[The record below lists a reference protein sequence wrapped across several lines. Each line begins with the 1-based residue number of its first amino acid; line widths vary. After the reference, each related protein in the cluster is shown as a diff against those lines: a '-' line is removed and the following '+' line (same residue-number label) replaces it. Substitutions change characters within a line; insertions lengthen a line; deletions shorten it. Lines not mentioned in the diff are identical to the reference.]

1 MDAKAD
7 SRIKHLDFIIID
19 LFSIEMSFV
28 LAIITRYGFSDLVGM
43 LTDPNADASKAYR
56 LVNVVLI
63 LAYLVFM
70 LFTGPHT
77 GIIKRNHAKEFWN
90 VVIINSEMLFTLFA
104 FLYVIKVSAIY
115 SRLMIGYYFI
125 FNIAVMMFL
134 RTFRKLALRVKFLDD
149 DESAGV
155 LLVTQTDT
163 AEEFVN
169 TLKNNNSGFYHFK
182 GIIFTD
188 NYEEPQ
194 FMGIPVVSKR
204 EKDILEYVKD
214 NPINDVFM
222 LTKQGGRLASTFIN
236 MGITVHRAMDLET
249 PNMIN
254 ASINQIGN
262 YTVIT
267 STISKATMGELL
279 VKRIFDILI
288 SVIGLFFTA
297 ILTLI
302 LTPVI
307 KTQAPGPVF
316 FKQKRVGKN
325 GKVFTMYKFRS
336 MYVDAE
342 ERKKELMAQNEMKGL
357 MFKMENDPR
366 IFPAGN
372 FMRKASLDEFPQFWN
387 IFKGDMSL
395 IGTRPPTF
403 DEYENYKRH
412 HMSRLAMKPGLT
424 GMWQVSGRSEITDF
438 EEIVR
443 LDNEYIRN
451 FSIGL
456 DIKIFIKTIGTV
468 LGMKGSK

>member
-1 MDAKAD
+1 MDAKSD
-7 SRIKHLDFIIID
+7 SRAKHIDFIVID
-19 LFSIEMSFV
+19 LLCIELSFV
-28 LAIITRYGFSDLVGM
+28 LAVITRFG
-43 LTDPNADASKAYR
+43 LTNFIYILTNGGTDDSKAFR
-56 LVNVVLI
+56 LVNVVLV
-63 LAYLVFM
+63 LAYIVFM
-70 LFTGPHT
+70 LFAGPHT
-77 GIIKRNHAKEFWN
+77 GIVKRGHLKEFWSICILN
-90 VVIINSEMLFTLFA
+90 AEILFTLFA

-115 SRLMIGYYFI
+115 SRLMIGYF
-125 FNIAVMMFL
+125 FVFDIAIMMLF
-134 RTFRKLALRVKFLDD
+134 RTFRKLILRIKFLDGS
-149 DESAGV
+149 ESAGV
-155 LLVTQTDT
+155 LLVAQTDT
-163 AEEFVN
+163 AEDFIG
-169 TLKNNNSGFYHFK
+169 TLNKNNSGFYHFK

-188 NYEEPQ
+188 AYEGSE
-194 FMGIPVVSKR
+194 FMGIPVIKQK
-204 EKDILEYVKD
+204 EMLDYVKL

-222 LTKQGGRLASTFIN
+222 LTKSGGRLASQFIN

-267 STISKATMGELL
+267 STISRATMGELL
-279 VKRIFDILI
+279 VKRICDIVF
-288 SVIGLFFTA
+288 SVIGLIFTG
-297 ILTLI
+297 ILMIFIAPIVKL
-302 LTPVI
+302 
-307 KTQAPGPVF
+307 QAPGPVL
-316 FKQKRVGKN
+316 FKQTRVGKN
-325 GKVFTMYKFRS
+325 GKPFTMYKFRS
-336 MYVDAE
+336 MYIDAE

-366 IFPAGN
+366 IFPAGK
-372 FMRKASLDEFPQFWN
+372 FMRKTSIDEFPQFWN

-395 IGTRPPTF
+395 IGTRPPTL

-424 GMWQVSGRSEITDF
+424 GMWQVSGRSDIKDF

-456 DIKIFIKTIGTV
+456 DIKIFFKTIGTV

>member
-7 SRIKHLDFIIID
+7 SRIKHLDFIFLD
-19 LFSIEMSFV
+19 LFSIEIAFV
-28 LAIITRYGFSDLVGM
+28 LAIITRYGLSDFIRIV
-43 LTDPNADASKAYR
+43 TDNSADDSKAFR

-77 GIIKRNHAKEFWN
+77 GIVKRTHLKEFWH
-90 VVIINSEMLFTLFA
+90 VVIINSEILFTLFT

-115 SRLMIGYYFI
+115 SRLMIGYF
-125 FNIAVMMFL
+125 FVFSIAIMMLL
-134 RTFRKLALRVKFLDD
+134 RTFRKQILRIKFLDGSD
-149 DESAGV
+149 SSGV
-155 LLVTQTDT
+155 LLVAQTDT
-163 AEEFVN
+163 AETFLD
-169 TLKNNNSGFYHFK
+169 TLQKNNSGFYHFK

-188 NYEEPQ
+188 AYNEPE
-194 FMGIPVVSKR
+194 FMGIPVIKQK
-204 EKDILEYVKD
+204 ELLDYVKL

-222 LTKQGGRLASTFIN
+222 LTKSGGRLASAFIN
-236 MGITVHRAMDLET
+236 MGITVHRAIDLET
-249 PNMIN
+249 PNMYN
-254 ASINQIGN
+254 ATLNQIGN
-262 YTVIT
+262 YTVVT
-267 STISKATMGELL
+267 STISRATMGELL
-279 VKRIFDILI
+279 VKRICDIFFSI
-288 SVIGLFFTA
+288 IGLILTA
-297 ILTLI
+297 ILTVFLAPI
-302 LTPVI
+302 I
-307 KTQAPGPVF
+307 KMQAPGPVF
-316 FKQKRVGKN
+316 FKQKRAGKN
-325 GKVFTMYKFRS
+325 GKIFTMYKFRT

-342 ERKKELMAQNEMKGL
+342 ERKKELMSQNEMKGL

-372 FMRKASLDEFPQFWN
+372 FMRKASIDELPQFWN

-395 IGTRPPTF
+395 IGTRPPTL

-424 GMWQVSGRSEITDF
+424 GMWQVSGRSDIKDF

-451 FSIGL
+451 FSLGL
-456 DIKIFIKTIGTV
+456 DIKIFFKTIGTV

>member
-7 SRIKHLDFIIID
+7 SRVKHIDFIVID
-19 LFSIEMSFV
+19 LLCVEMAFV
-28 LAIITRYGFSDLVGM
+28 LAIITRFG
-43 LTDPNADASKAYR
+43 LTDFISLLTNSATDDSKAFR
-56 LVNVVLI
+56 LVNVVII
-63 LAYLVFM
+63 LAYIVFM

-77 GIIKRNHAKEFWN
+77 GIVKRTHLKEFWS
-90 VVIINSEMLFTLFA
+90 VVIINSEILFTLFA

-115 SRLMIGYYFI
+115 SRLMIGYF
-125 FNIAVMMFL
+125 FVFDIAIMMLF
-134 RTFRKLALRVKFLDD
+134 RTFRKLILRIKFLDGS
-149 DESAGV
+149 ESAGV
-155 LLVTQTDT
+155 LLVAQTDT
-163 AEEFVN
+163 AETFIN

-188 NYEEPQ
+188 TYNESEY
-194 FMGIPVVSKR
+194 MGIPVIKQK
-204 EKDILEYVKD
+204 EMLDYVKL

-222 LTKQGGRLASTFIN
+222 LTKSGGRLASAFIN

-267 STISKATMGELL
+267 STISPATMGELL
-279 VKRIFDILI
+279 VKRISDIFFSI
-288 SVIGLFFTA
+288 IGLIFTG
-297 ILTLI
+297 ILMIFLA
-302 LTPVI
+302 PVI
-307 KTQAPGPVF
+307 KMQAPGPVL
-316 FKQKRVGKN
+316 FKQTRVGKN
-325 GKVFTMYKFRS
+325 GKVFTLYKFRS
-336 MYVDAE
+336 MYIDAE
-342 ERKKELMAQNEMKGL
+342 ERKKELMSKNEMKGL

-372 FMRKASLDEFPQFWN
+372 FMRKTSIDEFPQFFN
-387 IFKGDMSL
+387 ILKGDMSL
-395 IGTRPPTF
+395 IGTRPPTL

-424 GMWQVSGRSEITDF
+424 GMWQVSGRSDIKDF

-456 DIKIFIKTIGTV
+456 DIKIFFKTIGTV

>member
-7 SRIKHLDFIIID
+7 SRVKHIDFIVID
-19 LFSIEMSFV
+19 LLCVELAFV
-28 LAIITRYGFSDLVGM
+28 LAIITRFG
-43 LTDPNADASKAYR
+43 LTNLISLITDSGTDDSKAFR

-63 LAYLVFM
+63 LAYIVFM

-77 GIIKRNHAKEFWN
+77 GIVKRTHLKEFWS
-90 VVIINSEMLFTLFA
+90 VVILNSEILFTLFA

-115 SRLMIGYYFI
+115 SRLMIGYF
-125 FNIAVMMFL
+125 FVFDIAIMMLF
-134 RTFRKLALRVKFLDD
+134 RTFRKLVLRIKFLDGS
-149 DESAGV
+149 ESAGV
-155 LLVTQTDT
+155 LLVAQTET
-163 AEEFVN
+163 AEAFVN

-188 NYEEPQ
+188 TYNESEY
-194 FMGIPVVSKR
+194 MGIPVIKQK
-204 EKDILEYVKD
+204 EMLDYVKL

-222 LTKQGGRLASTFIN
+222 LTKSGGRLASAFIN

-267 STISKATMGELL
+267 STISPATMGELL
-279 VKRIFDILI
+279 VKRICDIVFSI
-288 SVIGLFFTA
+288 IGLIFTA
-297 ILTLI
+297 ILMVFLAPI
-302 LTPVI
+302 I
-307 KTQAPGPVF
+307 KMQAPGPVL
-316 FKQKRVGKN
+316 FKQTRVGKN
-325 GKVFTMYKFRS
+325 GKPFKMYKFRS
-336 MYVDAE
+336 MYIDAE
-342 ERKKELMAQNEMKGL
+342 ERKKELMSQNEMKGL

-372 FMRKASLDEFPQFWN
+372 FMRKTSIDEFPQFWN

-395 IGTRPPTF
+395 IGTRPPTL

-424 GMWQVSGRSEITDF
+424 GMWQVSGRSDIKDF

-456 DIKIFIKTIGTV
+456 DIKIFFKTIGTV

>member
-1 MDAKAD
+1 MDARSD
-7 SRIKHLDFIIID
+7 SRVKHIDFIFID
-19 LFSIEMSFV
+19 LFCVEISFV
-28 LAIITRYGFSDLVGM
+28 LAIITRYG
-43 LTDPNADASKAYR
+43 LTDFIAILTNSTGEDYKAFR

-77 GIIKRNHAKEFWN
+77 GIVKRGHLKEFWN
-90 VVIINSEMLFTLFA
+90 VFILNSEILFTLFA

-115 SRLMIGYYFI
+115 SRLMIGYF
-125 FNIAVMMFL
+125 FLFDIAIMMLL
-134 RTFRKLALRVKFLDD
+134 RTFRKEILKIKFLDGS
-149 DESAGV
+149 ESAGV
-155 LLVTQTDT
+155 LLVAQTDT
-163 AEEFVN
+163 AETFIH
-169 TLKNNNSGFYHFK
+169 TLMNNNSGFYHFK

-188 NYEEPQ
+188 NYSESE
-194 FMGIPVVSKR
+194 FMGIPVIKQ
-204 EKDILEYVKD
+204 KDMLNYVKL

-222 LTKQGGRLASTFIN
+222 LTKSGGRLASQFIN

-254 ASINQIGN
+254 ASLNQIGN

-267 STISKATMGELL
+267 STISRATLGELL
-279 VKRIFDILI
+279 IKRVCDIVFSL
-288 SVIGLFFTA
+288 IGLVFTA
-297 ILTLI
+297 ILMVFLA
-302 LTPVI
+302 PVI
-307 KTQAPGPVF
+307 KLQAPGPVL
-316 FKQKRVGKN
+316 FKQTRVGKN
-325 GKVFTMYKFRS
+325 GKTFTMYKFRS
-336 MYVDAE
+336 MYIDAE
-342 ERKKELMAQNEMKGL
+342 ERKKELMSQNEMKGL

-372 FMRKASLDEFPQFWN
+372 FMRKASIDELPQFWN

-395 IGTRPPTF
+395 IGTRPPTL

-424 GMWQVSGRSEITDF
+424 GMWQVSGRSDIKDF

-456 DIKIFIKTIGTV
+456 DIKIFFKTIGTV

>member
-1 MDAKAD
+1 MDSKAD

-19 LFSIEMSFV
+19 LLCIELSFV
-28 LAIITRYGFSDLVGM
+28 LAIITRYGLSDFLRIITNGG
-43 LTDPNADASKAYR
+43 TDESKAFR

-77 GIIKRNHAKEFWN
+77 GIVKRGHLKEFWFIF
-90 VVIINSEMLFTLFA
+90 IINAEILFTLFA

-115 SRLMIGYYFI
+115 SRLMIGYFFVYDL
-125 FNIAVMMFL
+125 AVMMLF
-134 RTFRKLALRVKFLDD
+134 RTFRKLILRVKFMEGS
-149 DESAGV
+149 ESAGV
-155 LLVTQTDT
+155 LLVAQTDS
-163 AEEFVN
+163 AEAFID
-169 TLKNNNSGFYHFK
+169 TLMKNNSGFYHFK

-188 NYEEPQ
+188 AYQEKE
-194 FMGIPVVSKR
+194 FMGIPVIKQK
-204 EKDILEYVKD
+204 EMLDYIKL

-222 LTKQGGRLASTFIN
+222 LTKAGGRLASTFIN

-267 STISKATMGELL
+267 STISRATLGELL
-279 VKRIFDILI
+279 IKRIFDILI
-288 SVIGLFFTA
+288 SAIGLVFTG
-297 ILTLI
+297 ILTII
-302 LTPVI
+302 LTPII
-307 KTQAPGPVF
+307 KLQAPGPVF

-325 GKVFTMYKFRS
+325 GKIFTMYKFRS
-336 MYVDAE
+336 MYIDAE
-342 ERKKELMAQNEMKGL
+342 ERKKELMSQNEMNGL

-372 FMRKASLDEFPQFWN
+372 FMRKASIDEFPQFWN

-395 IGTRPPTF
+395 IGTRPPTL

-424 GMWQVSGRSEITDF
+424 GMWQVSGRSDIKDF

-456 DIKIFIKTIGTV
+456 DIKIFFKTIGTV

>member
-7 SRIKHLDFIIID
+7 SRIKHLDFIFID
-19 LFSIEMSFV
+19 LFCVEIAFV
-28 LAIITRYGFSDLVGM
+28 LAIITRYGLADFVHLITNSN
-43 LTDPNADASKAYR
+43 TDDSKAFR

-77 GIIKRNHAKEFWN
+77 GIVKRHHLKEFWN
-90 VVIINSEMLFTLFA
+90 VVILNSEILFTLFT

-115 SRLMIGYYFI
+115 SRLMIGYF
-125 FNIAVMMFL
+125 FVFDIAIMMLF
-134 RTFRKLALRVKFLDD
+134 RTFRKLILRIRFLDGTD
-149 DESAGV
+149 SAGV
-155 LLVTQTDT
+155 LLVAQTDT
-163 AEEFVN
+163 AETFVK
-169 TLKNNNSGFYHFK
+169 TLMNNNSGFYHFK

-188 NYEEPQ
+188 TYNDPE
-194 FMGIPVVSKR
+194 FMGIPVIKQK
-204 EKDILEYVKD
+204 EMLDYIKL

-222 LTKQGGRLASTFIN
+222 LTKSGGRLASAFIN

-249 PNMIN
+249 PNMYN
-254 ASINQIGN
+254 ATLNQVGN

-267 STISKATMGELL
+267 STISRATMGELL
-279 VKRIFDILI
+279 IKRIFDIVFSI
-288 SVIGLFFTA
+288 IGLFFTA
-297 ILTLI
+297 IITVFLA
-302 LTPVI
+302 PVI
-307 KTQAPGPVF
+307 KMQAPGPVF
-316 FKQKRVGKN
+316 FKQTRVGKN
-325 GKVFTMYKFRS
+325 GKTFKMYKFRS
-336 MYVDAE
+336 MYIDAE
-342 ERKKELMAQNEMKGL
+342 ERKKELMSKNEMKGL

-372 FMRKASLDEFPQFWN
+372 FMRKTSIDEFPQFWN
-387 IFKGDMSL
+387 ILKGDMSL
-395 IGTRPPTF
+395 IGTRPPTL

-424 GMWQVSGRSEITDF
+424 GMWQVSGRSDIKDF

-451 FSIGL
+451 FSLGL
-456 DIKIFIKTIGTV
+456 DIKIFFKTIGTV

>member
-7 SRIKHLDFIIID
+7 SRVKHIDFIFID
-19 LFSIEMSFV
+19 LLCTEIAFV
-28 LAIITRYGFSDLVGM
+28 LAVITRYG
-43 LTDPNADASKAYR
+43 LTNFIWLLRNGAADDSKAFR

-63 LAYLVFM
+63 LAYIVFM
-70 LFTGPHT
+70 LFAGPHT
-77 GIIKRNHAKEFWN
+77 GIIKRGHMKEFWS
-90 VVIINSEMLFTLFA
+90 VVILNSEMLFTLFA

-115 SRLMIGYYFI
+115 SRLMIGYFFI
-125 FNIAVMMFL
+125 YNIGIMMLF
-134 RTFRKLALRVKFLDD
+134 RTFRKLILRIKFMEGS
-149 DESAGV
+149 ESSGV
-155 LLVTQTDT
+155 LLVAQTDT
-163 AEEFVN
+163 AESFVE
-169 TLKNNNSGFYHFK
+169 TLKSNNSGFYHFK

-188 NYEEPQ
+188 NYTESE
-194 FMGIPVVSKR
+194 FMGIPVIKQK
-204 EKDILEYVKD
+204 EMLDYVKLH
-214 NPINDVFM
+214 PINDVFM
-222 LTKQGGRLASTFIN
+222 LTKSGGRLASAFIN

-267 STISKATMGELL
+267 STISRATMGELL
-279 VKRIFDILI
+279 IKRISDILFSI
-288 SVIGLFFTA
+288 IGLIFTGL
-297 ILTLI
+297 LTVFLA
-302 LTPVI
+302 PVI
-307 KTQAPGPVF
+307 KSQAPGPVF

-325 GKVFTMYKFRS
+325 GKTFTMYKFRS
-336 MYVDAE
+336 MYMDAE
-342 ERKKELMAQNEMKGL
+342 ERKKELMSKNEMKGL

-372 FMRKASLDEFPQFWN
+372 FMRKTSIDEFPQFWN
-387 IFKGDMSL
+387 ILKGDMSL
-395 IGTRPPTF
+395 IGTRPPTL

-424 GMWQVSGRSEITDF
+424 GMWQVSGRSDIKDF

-456 DIKIFIKTIGTV
+456 DIKIFFKTIGTV

>member
-1 MDAKAD
+1 MDARAD
-7 SRIKHLDFIIID
+7 SRIKHLDFIFID
-19 LFSIEMSFV
+19 LFCVEISFV
-28 LAIITRYGFSDLVGM
+28 LAIITRYGLADFVHIFTNSN
-43 LTDPNADASKAYR
+43 TDDSKAFR

-77 GIIKRNHAKEFWN
+77 NIVKRNHLKELWN
-90 VVIINSEMLFTLFA
+90 IVILNSEILFTLFT

-115 SRLMIGYYFI
+115 SRLMIGYF
-125 FNIAVMMFL
+125 FVFDIAVMML
-134 RTFRKLALRVKFLDD
+134 MRTFRKLILRIKFLDGTD
-149 DESAGV
+149 SAGV
-155 LLVTQTDT
+155 LLVAQTDT
-163 AEEFVN
+163 AETFVN
-169 TLKNNNSGFYHFK
+169 TLMNNNSGFYHFK

-188 NYEEPQ
+188 AYSEPE
-194 FMGIPVVSKR
+194 FMGIPVIKQK
-204 EKDILEYVKD
+204 EMLDYVKMH
-214 NPINDVFM
+214 PINDVFM
-222 LTKQGGRLASTFIN
+222 LTKSGGRLASAFIN

-249 PNMIN
+249 PNMYN
-254 ASINQIGN
+254 ATLNQIGN

-267 STISKATMGELL
+267 STISRATMGELL
-279 VKRIFDILI
+279 LKRIFDII
-288 SVIGLFFTA
+288 FSVIGLFFTA
-297 ILTLI
+297 ILTVFLA
-302 LTPVI
+302 PVI
-307 KTQAPGPVF
+307 KMQAPGPVF
-316 FKQKRVGKN
+316 FKQTRVGKN
-325 GKVFTMYKFRS
+325 GKTFKMYKFRS

-342 ERKKELMAQNEMKGL
+342 ERKKELMSQNEMKGL

-372 FMRKASLDEFPQFWN
+372 FMRKTSIDEFPQFWN

-395 IGTRPPTF
+395 IGTRPPTL

-424 GMWQVSGRSEITDF
+424 GMWQVSGRSDIKDF

-456 DIKIFIKTIGTV
+456 DIKIFFKTIGTV

>member
-1 MDAKAD
+1 MDTRENSRAKH
-7 SRIKHLDFIIID
+7 IDFILID
-19 LFSIEMSFV
+19 LLSIELSFILSIV
-28 LAIITRYGFSDLVGM
+28 IRFGKDYFIALLRPENVQSF
-43 LTDPNADASKAYR
+43 NAFR
-56 LVNVVLI
+56 TVNVVLI
-63 LAYLVFM
+63 IAYIVLM
-70 LFTGPHT
+70 LFTGPHR
-77 GIIKRNHAKEFWN
+77 GIVKRGHIMELWEICLLN
-90 VVIINSEMLFTLFA
+90 VEILFTLFA
-104 FLYVIKVSAIY
+104 FFYAAKISAIY
-115 SRLMIGYYFI
+115 SRLMIGYI
-125 FNIAVMMFL
+125 FVLDIIIMMIF
-134 RTFRKLALRVKFLDD
+134 RTLRKLVLRIKFLD
-149 DESAGV
+149 ESDSSGV
-155 LLVTQTDT
+155 LIVVQKDT
-163 AEEFVN
+163 AEAFIN
-169 TLKNNNSGFYHFK
+169 TLSKNNSGFYHFK

-188 NYEEPQ
+188 GYPGSEY
-194 FMGIPVVSKR
+194 MGIPVIK
-204 EKDILEYVKD
+204 EKDILEYVKV

-222 LTKQGGRLASTFIN
+222 LTKSAGRLASKFIG

-254 ASINQIGN
+254 ASISQIGN

-267 STISKATMGELL
+267 STISKATIGELL
-279 VKRIFDILI
+279 VKRIFDIVI
-288 SVIGLFFTA
+288 SIIGLVFTV
-297 ILTLI
+297 IFTVI
-302 LTPVI
+302 LTPII
-307 KTQAPGPVF
+307 KAQAPGPVF
-316 FKQKRVGKN
+316 FSQTRVGKN
-325 GKVFTMYKFRS
+325 GKLFKMYKFRS

-342 ERKKELMAQNEMKGL
+342 ERKKELMSQNEMSGL

-366 IFPAGN
+366 IFPAGK
-372 FMRKASLDEFPQFWN
+372 FIRKTSIDEFPQFWN

-395 IGTRPPTF
+395 IGTRPPTL